1 MTAPV
6 TVQWFA
12 ARTAGRETRAA
23 LYLTRAGFEPFR
35 PVIHRYFWDKRRRA
49 EKFRI
54 ISLFPGYIFFAARGR
69 DHATHARN
77 VTGISGILGEYLGDT
92 FAPKAMPGAYIGELL
107 DKCPIIEGKRRA
119 YTPGER
125 IKVAVAGLSDLIATV
140 EAHAGRKVSFRMT
153 MLGQEVSVS
162 VDESK
167 VEPANC

>member
-107 DKCPIIEGKRRA
+107 DKCPIIEGKRKKFCTGDRV
-119 YTPGER
+119 E
-125 IKVAVAGLSDLIATV
+125 IAVAGISKVIAEV
-140 EAHAGRKVSFRMT
+140 ESHSGNKVRVFANV
-153 MLGQEVSVS
+153 LGNKTIVT
-162 VDESK
+162 VDESL
-167 VEPANC
+167 VEASE